1 MFKTTR
7 RHKRVVSSF
16 KQFIKTVQIMENDE
30 ICFIIASLFIEFE
43 RRVIDKKE
51 AMKCIEDI
59 KLKILDDKGE

>member
-1 MFKTTR
+1 
-7 RHKRVVSSF
+7 
-16 KQFIKTVQIMENDE
+16 MENDE